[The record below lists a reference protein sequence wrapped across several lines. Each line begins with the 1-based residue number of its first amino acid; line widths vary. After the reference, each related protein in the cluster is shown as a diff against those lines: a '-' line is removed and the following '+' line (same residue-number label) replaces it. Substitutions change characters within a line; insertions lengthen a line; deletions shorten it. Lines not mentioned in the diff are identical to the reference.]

1 MVRLIVQ
8 NYSCNY
14 RFNRGTRKACA
25 TYSRYGDSGKAGFDI
40 SKRVLKLREELENGK
55 TSI

>member
-25 TYSRYGDSGKAGFDI
+25 TYSRYGDSGKAGFDRGLTR
-40 SKRVLKLREELENGK
+40 RVLKLREELEK
-55 TSI
+55 

>member
-25 TYSRYGDSGKAGFDI
+25 TYSRYGDSGKQ
-40 SKRVLKLREELENGK
+40 VLIDALND
-55 TSI
+55 SQ

>member
-14 RFNRGTRKACA
+14 RFNRGPRKACA